1 MVIIYLFHYDRV
13 TQAARKLGLTTK
25 PGLATIPRRQNQSS
39 DTQSNNLNEC
49 INRQCF
55 HCIMHL
61 PQYLSSANT
70 SARWS
75 GGRLRLDGAALGPA
89 EGLLGSESFRNLNLP
104 SSASRWRHH
113 SSCGKG
119 RSVHFGRKSPFPP
132 PPFLQMPV
140 FIFGLIC
147 LNYTPWPGF
156 WLFLICALWQWVL
169 NGEFGCC
176 EVNVGFWR
184 PCPEYDD
191 TLIETNENIQ
201 MESFSEPN
209 FNTKVKSVQLSNSV
223 RYDMNLDAVLH

>member
-119 RSVHFGRKSPFPP
+119 RSVHFGRKSPFFPP
-132 PPFLQMPV
+132 LFSPNARV
-140 FIFGLIC
+140 
-147 LNYTPWPGF
+147 YF
-156 WLFLICALWQWVL
+156 WINLPQLHTVTWILTVSHLRIMTVSPKRRIWVL
-169 NGEFGCC
+169 
-176 EVNVGFWR
+176 W
-184 PCPEYDD
+184 
-191 TLIETNENIQ
+191 
-201 MESFSEPN
+201 S
-209 FNTKVKSVQLSNSV
+209 
-223 RYDMNLDAVLH
+223 